1 MDKAILLQGG
11 SFDNILRFICT
22 LFIFVVVLGLTYF
35 VTRWIAKYQQS
46 IVPKSK
52 ISVLDTYKIAPNKY
66 IQVIKVGETYL
77 VIAVSKDNVTM
88 LTQLEESQ
96 LGDISLYTEMKDEPF
111 SDILSRVKSLHKKK

>member
-1 MDKAILLQGG
+1 MNIAALLLGAR
-11 SFDNILRFICT
+11 FDNILRFICT
-22 LFIFVVVLGLTYF
+22 LFIFVAVLALTYF

-46 IVPKSK
+46 IAPKSK

-66 IQVIKVGETYL
+66 IQVVKVGETYL

-96 LGDISLYTEMKDEPF
+96 LGDISLYTEAREEKF
-111 SDILSRVKSLHKKK
+111 SDILDRVKSLHRKK